1 MNNGTSSRQLQDNY
15 KTLKEALNDVYT
27 MERLKPLA
35 KKIGKKAPLRK
46 AELIEHIT
54 SITFKTLKDII
65 SKMKPITGISHDLIV
80 VTRNIKDMK
89 ISGVDLFN
97 PWS

>member
-1 MNNGTSSRQLQDNY
+1 MHDLKKRFENKIINFDLQTATIWGKIQANSELLGQ
-15 KTLKEALNDVYT
+15 TLPAIDALI
-27 MERLKPLA
+27 A
-35 KKIGKKAPLRK
+35 A
-46 AELIEHIT
+46 
-54 SITFKTLKDII
+54 
-65 SKMKPITGISHDLIV
+65 TGISHDLIV